1 MTDHDVLDELV
12 CFDLYA
18 ASRAM
23 TQRYRPLLEE
33 WGLTYPQ
40 YLVVVLLGGTGQSS
54 IKDLA
59 ATMRLDH
66 ATLTP
71 LLRRME
77 DAGLVTRRRD
87 PDDGRS
93 SLVGLTD
100 LGREAHAGAD
110 AVQCRIVEDLGLAPD
125 DVRAL
130 QLLLR
135 GITASMDHA
144 ARADA

>member
-23 TQRYRPLLEE
+23 TQRYRPLLEAH
-33 WGLTYPQ
+33 GLTYPQ
-40 YLVVVLLGGTGQSS
+40 YLVVVLLGGTGPSS
-54 IKDLA
+54 IKSLA
-59 ATMRLDH
+59 GTLRLDH

-77 DAGLVTRRRD
+77 DAGLVGRRRD

-93 SLVGLTD
+93 SLIELTD
-100 LGREAHAGAD
+100 LGREAWAGAE
-110 AVQCRIVEDLGLAPD
+110 AVQCRIVEDLDMSPD

-130 QLLLR
+130 QVTLR
-135 GITASMDHA
+135 AITASMD
-144 ARADA
+144 RAVASEA